1 SLLSA
6 VAVVLIVIGYGQMRG
21 DARTNPELWTPPVAL
36 RHVTL
41 LLMLPALI
49 LVVAAYVPS
58 RIRTAVKHPMLAGI
72 KLWAVAHLL
81 ASGDLASVL
90 LFGSFLLWAGLDRV
104 SVGRR
109 QAPGPLG
116 SRTGGLVGDTVAVIV
131 GVAIYLLLV
140 SWGHRWLFG
149 VSPLA

>member
-1 SLLSA
+1 MTLLIVGLLLFFGTHALPMAPALRERARMTLSAAAYPVLFSLLSA

-81 ASGDLASVL
+81 ANGDLASVL
-90 LFGSFLLWAGLDRV
+90 LFGSFLL
-104 SVGRR
+104 
-109 QAPGPLG
+109 
-116 SRTGGLVGDTVAVIV
+116 
-131 GVAIYLLLV
+131 
-140 SWGHRWLFG
+140 
-149 VSPLA
+149 